1 MGHEIAMTDTLIAY
15 PDIVRDALRAVPAEV
30 LRQVQLEGLPGEH
43 HFYIEFRTNAEGVE
57 MPPGLRA
64 QYPEKMTIVLQND
77 FRGLEVDSV
86 GFAINLSFGG
96 SRTDLYIPF
105 ASMNLFVDP
114 SVEFALQFSNE
125 APPEP
130 EAKPVPAESSGNVVK
145 VDFSRKS

>member
-1 MGHEIAMTDTLIAY
+1 MTDTLIAY

-30 LRQVQLEGLPGEH
+30 LRQVELEGLPGEH

-77 FRGLEVDSV
+77 FRDLHVDSI
-86 GFAINLSFGG
+86 GFAVNLSFSG

-105 ASMNLFVDP
+105 AAMNLFVDP
-114 SVEFALQFSNE
+114 SVEFALQFSSE

-130 EAKPVPAESSGNVVK
+130 KPEPVAVEAGGNVVE

>member
-1 MGHEIAMTDTLIAY
+1 MAETLIAY

-30 LRQVQLEGLPGEH
+30 LRQVQDQGLPGEH
-43 HFYIEFRTNAEGVE
+43 HFYIEFRTDVEGVQ

-64 QYPEKMTIVLQND
+64 QYPVKMTIVLQND
-77 FRGLEVDSV
+77 YRDLRVDEI
-86 GFAINLSFGG
+86 GFAVNLSFGG

-114 SVEFALQFSNE
+114 SVEFALQFSSE
-125 APPEP
+125 LPKPV
-130 EAKPVPAESSGNVVK
+130 AKPSQAVTETKGNVVE